1 VDQGRAEAHQLPRPF
16 DDLGDQGVRCR
27 AVLAGEQVERVDAV
41 AAAIRFGQVEAA
53 APPVDAQVLPE
64 IGELQGG
71 ADRVGAGQALAAG
84 DAVQMQQQPADLIV
98 LPPGM
103 PPVNKDIQTRRGR
116 VRAVSPQL
124 EVVDPTMLAT
134 MKTYPNHYRNGE
146 AEGMNTKKGVQP
158 KPSFLVKIP
167 RRAGSILGGDSS
179 LAGSAP
185 APGEPRQSDPFG
197 MRQQPAS
204 DRRPA
209 PPPAPGYGKLP
220 SLGGN

>member
-1 VDQGRAEAHQLPRPF
+1 
-16 DDLGDQGVRCR
+16 
-27 AVLAGEQVERVDAV
+27 
-41 AAAIRFGQVEAA
+41 
-53 APPVDAQVLPE
+53 
-64 IGELQGG
+64 
-71 ADRVGAGQALAAG
+71 
-84 DAVQMQQQPADLIV
+84 
-98 LPPGM
+98 
-103 PPVNKDIQTRRGR
+103 VNKDIQTRQGR
-116 VRAVSPQL
+116 VRTVSPQL

-167 RRAGSILGGDSS
+167 RRAGSILGGGDPS

-185 APGEPRQSDPFG
+185 ARGEPRQSDPFG

-209 PPPAPGYGKLP
+209 PAPAPGYGKLP